1 MRTLH
6 ILCLVVCCLL
16 ASNCSSQKSRKDTFC
31 TLETKEISANLHTLK
46 EHIKVIIKDKKATV
60 GVAIILNGKDTLT
73 INDTDQYPMMSVYK
87 FHQALAVCNYL
98 KQNNL
103 PLTTML
109 HLDKKFFKPDTYS
122 PLRDKY
128 PQGNIDLSLGELLT
142 YTLQLSDNIACDIL
156 FDYIGG
162 VKVVDEYIHTLGIK
176 DVSIN
181 ATEDQMH
188 QNVEDCYENWSTPLA
203 AAHLLEIFT
212 TDKVL
217 RNEYTDFIKRTMIEC
232 QTGRD
237 RLPAPLLEN
246 GIIIGHKTGTSDK
259 NSRGEYIGIND
270 IGFVTLP
277 DGRRY
282 TIAVFVKNSQEEMNT
297 NTQIIADISAVVYQY
312 VCRHPLYQRTTYLEM
327 L

>member
-1 MRTLH
+1 MRTIH
-6 ILCLVVCCLL
+6 ILYFAVCCLL
-16 ASNCSSQKSRKDTFC
+16 ASNCFSQKSRKDTFS
-31 TLETKEISANLHTLK
+31 TLGAEEISFSLDTLK
-46 EHIKVIIKDKKATV
+46 EHIKAIIKDKKATV

-98 KQNNL
+98 KQKNL
-103 PLTTML
+103 PLTTTL
-109 HLDKKFFKPDTYS
+109 HLDKKFFKSNTYS
-122 PLRDKY
+122 PLCDKY

-162 VKVVDEYIHTLGIK
+162 VTVVDEYIHTLGIK

-181 ATEDQMH
+181 TTEDQMH
-188 QNVEDCYENWSTPLA
+188 QNMEDCYENWSTPLA

-212 TDKVL
+212 NSKVL
-217 RNEYTDFIKRTMIEC
+217 KNEYTDFIKGTMIEC

-237 RLPAPLLEN
+237 RLPAPLLKN
-246 GIIIGHKTGTSDK
+246 GIIIGHKTGTSDR
-259 NSRGEYIGIND
+259 NSRGEYIGVND

-282 TIAVFVKNSQEEMNT
+282 TIAVFIKNTREEMNT
-297 NTQIIADISAVVYQY
+297 NTQIIADISAAVYQY
-312 VCRHPLYQRTTYLEM
+312 VCQNTSSLP
-327 L
+327 